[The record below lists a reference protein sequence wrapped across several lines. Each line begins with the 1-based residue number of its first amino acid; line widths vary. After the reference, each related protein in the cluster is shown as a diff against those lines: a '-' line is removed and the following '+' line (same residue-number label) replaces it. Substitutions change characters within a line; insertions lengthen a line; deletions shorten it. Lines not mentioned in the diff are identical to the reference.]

1 MTETA
6 LLSKLLVRASELG
19 LRLFRNNVGMLRD
32 ERGNRVRY
40 GLCVGSSDL
49 IGWKPLTV
57 TQADVG
63 RTIAVFVAVE
73 AKVGRNVT
81 TEAQGHFLAV
91 VRSAGGVALVARQES
106 DIDAAAQR
114 MTTSCDC
121 PAHR

>member
-6 LLSKLLVRASELG
+6 LVQRLLIRASELG
-19 LRLFRNNVGMLRD
+19 WRLFRNNVGMLRD

-49 IGWKPLTV
+49 IGWMPLTV

-81 TEAQGHFLAV
+81 TEAQGHFLDV
-91 VRSAGGVALVARQES
+91 VRSAGGVAIVARQES
-106 DIDAAAQR
+106 DLDP
-114 MTTSCDC
+114 TSCGLFMESRR
-121 PAHR
+121 P